1 MSAWTVKWSQRRTR
15 VQRGFDGL
23 LAHRTATRA
32 RVERYTETGYQ
43 PIELEFLSLNN
54 AMLWKFENR
63 RMALPEMCFWKSTPV
78 AMQIFAVQWNWS
90 WAWIQSIAIMHVE
103 GTRDFAGEE
112 ESKRNRCGHSLCL
125 RKWERGWTESD
136 WLICMTRVWWNQ
148 LEGANRRMNTCW
160 GKWWV

>member
-15 VQRGFDGL
+15 VQRGFDRL

-32 RVERYTETGYQ
+32 RVEWYTETGYQ
-43 PIELEFLSLNN
+43 PIELEFISLNN

-103 GTRDFAGEE
+103 GTRDLLGRKRAKETDVATHCVWGNGKEDGLNQTGWSVWLGSGEI
-112 ESKRNRCGHSLCL
+112 S
-125 RKWERGWTESD
+125 
-136 WLICMTRVWWNQ
+136 
-148 LEGANRRMNTCW
+148 
-160 GKWWV
+160 